1 MEDIVKN
8 NQLIAKFMGA
18 KMIVKN
24 YHDISILK
32 FPDKKTYD
40 IQALKYHCSWD
51 WLLPVYRKIRDIIND
66 RAKLD
71 KHTRTKGDL
80 LELDALM
87 AICEVDIQKAFD
99 SIVAFI
105 KWYNTSLADR

>member
-18 KMIVKN
+18 KMIVEN
-24 YHDISILK
+24 YHDINILK

-51 WLLPVYRKIRDIIND
+51 WLLPVWKKVFDTFTFRDGGLLEYEKYIAIPISIKTVDIAKTYEYIVEYIKIIN
-66 RAKLD
+66 
-71 KHTRTKGDL
+71 
-80 LELDALM
+80 
-87 AICEVDIQKAFD
+87 
-99 SIVAFI
+99 
-105 KWYNTSLADR
+105 N